1 MKLKKKELLDCGS
14 MARTIEKMGE
24 AMRGMFDGNDV
35 GYLIN
40 DQTFSEQIPEL
51 IIHDGELYMRLS
63 MHYYDHEGEGEALD
77 VKWKLSDI
85 LRGSLYDFDEAY
97 SAKIMEM
104 VKAFPDSKERS

>member
-1 MKLKKKELLDCGS
+1 MKLKKNELLDCGS
-14 MARTIEKMGE
+14 MARAIEKMGE

-63 MHYYDHEGEGEALD
+63 LHYYDHEEHESGEALD

-85 LRGSLYDFDEAY
+85 LKGSLYDFDEAY
-97 SAKIMEM
+97 SDKLTGM
-104 VKAFPDSKERS
+104 VKAFPDSK